1 MGAGVIAADRLLRTV
16 RAGVPRQT
24 KNRKIWTEG
33 RSKRQAQ
40 PRRGHHTPTTHALQ
54 LHAHSVGLMTRLK
67 PLYVQVCALC
77 GRQRDRNCD

>member
-40 PRRGHHTPTTHALQ
+40 PC
-54 LHAHSVGLMTRLK
+54 VFIIRLL
-67 PLYVQVCALC
+67 PMPCSCMRTQW
-77 GRQRDRNCD
+77 G